1 MVVPAFYSL
10 TAATEFEDGGGENGR
25 EGFFTESS
33 FHKNISFKVF
43 VPKLNKNKKI
53 CTFRIVKNKHGI
65 RHVRYVSLAL

>member
-1 MVVPAFYSL
+1 MSNRIGYQMVVPAFYSL

-43 VPKLNKNKKI
+43 VPKLNKNKNKNKKI
-53 CTFRIVKNKHGI
+53 CAFRKK
-65 RHVRYVSLAL
+65 

>member
-1 MVVPAFYSL
+1 MCDRVEDQMVVPAFYSL

-43 VPKLNKNKKI
+43 VPKLNKNKNKKI
-53 CTFRIVKNKHGI
+53 CAFRKK
-65 RHVRYVSLAL
+65 

>member
-1 MVVPAFYSL
+1 MSNRIGYQMVVPAFYSL

-43 VPKLNKNKKI
+43 VPKLN
-53 CTFRIVKNKHGI
+53 
-65 RHVRYVSLAL
+65 